1 MQLHTATI
9 DGKQIA
15 FCDQT
20 EFFVQVGK
28 GKGSYKIRSYRY
40 VGYDGLRQAC
50 ATYRAINIGN
60 GFKKRLVMPS
70 ATKPVI
76 ARAFS

>member
-1 MQLHTATI
+1 MQLHTATV
-9 DGKQIA
+9 DGKQIG

-20 EFFVQVGK
+20 EFFVEVGK
-28 GKGSYKIRSYRY
+28 GKDSYKIRYRY
-40 VGYDGLRQAC
+40 IGYDGLRQAC

-70 ATKPVI
+70 AKKPVI